1 MAKLNFMD
9 RENLLREY
17 EMKEEV
23 TTIGREATNVIVIA
37 DPSVSRLHATVEK
50 KEDGYYLVDKN
61 SSNGTFINGKK
72 VSRQKLSHQ
81 DKVNLGN
88 ASMVFEDEEQVAAT
102 FILPRS
108 EMPPIPDGATRAE
121 SPRSREEEPTN
132 SIELPPMPP
141 PPRPSPAPPRIERAA
156 TPPPPPAPAPARPP
170 VAAPSPVVASTPKPE
185 APAAVCPS
193 CKKPVEPGSRFCGF
207 CGSTISPSKPAGPP
221 PVLPP
226 AVGRQSF
233 PPEARSPIPPAP
245 QSAKPPVAPPP
256 VPRKAPVSVPTSGLN
271 YAGFAVRLVAYL
283 IDVGILLLLMLVP
296 LVIMMVL
303 IMRSPDDPS
312 PVSMMINAACF
323 ILISVIS
330 IGYQLYFVGAK
341 GATPG
346 KKIMKLKV
354 TLPDGTFPIG
364 YGKAFLRMIG
374 YAVSGMICY
383 IGFLMIAFDKE
394 QHRGLHDKIAG
405 TVVIKES

>member
-17 EMKEEV
+17 EIKEEI

-37 DPSVSRLHATVEK
+37 DPSVSRQHATVEK

-72 VSRQKLSHQ
+72 VSQQKLSHQ

-108 EMPPIPDGATRAE
+108 EMPLPAGATRAE
-121 SPRSREEEPTN
+121 SPRSREDQPTN

-141 PPRPSPAPPRIERAA
+141 PPRPGHTPQRIERSA
-156 TPPPPPAPAPARPP
+156 TPPPPPPAPAPARPP
-170 VAAPSPVVASTPKPE
+170 AAPSPGVVASTPKPE
-185 APAAVCPS
+185 PSPTVCPS
-193 CKKPVEPGSRFCGF
+193 CKKPLEPGSRFCGF
-207 CGSTISPSKPAGPP
+207 CGSSISPSKPPAPPAPP
-221 PVLPP
+221 P
-226 AVGRQSF
+226 AAGRQSF
-233 PPEARSPIPPAP
+233 PPEARSPMPPAP
-245 QSAKPPVAPPP
+245 QAAKAPVAPPP
-256 VPRKAPVSVPTSGLN
+256 MPRKAPVSVPTTGLN

-296 LVIMMVL
+296 LVIVL
-303 IMRSPDDPS
+303 FLVMRNPENPS
-312 PVSMMINAACF
+312 PVSMMISAACF
-323 ILISVIS
+323 ILIAVIS

-341 GATPG
+341 GGTPG

-374 YAVSGMICY
+374 YAISGAICY

>member
-17 EMKEEV
+17 EIKEEI

-37 DPSVSRLHATVEK
+37 DPSVSRQHATVEK

-72 VSRQKLSHQ
+72 VTQQKLSHQ

-108 EMPPIPDGATRAE
+108 EMPMPDGATRAE
-121 SPRSREEEPTN
+121 SPRSREEQPTN

-141 PPRPSPAPPRIERAA
+141 PPRPSHTPPKVERSA
-156 TPPPPPAPAPARPP
+156 TPPPPPPAPAQARPP
-170 VAAPSPVVASTPKPE
+170 AAPSPGVVASPPKPE
-185 APAAVCPS
+185 PSPTVCPS

-207 CGSTISPSKPAGPP
+207 CGSSISPSKPPAPP
-221 PVLPP
+221 P
-226 AVGRQSF
+226 AAARQSF

-245 QSAKPPVAPPP
+245 QAVKPTAAPPP
-256 VPRKAPVSVPTSGLN
+256 VPRKAPVSVPTTGLT

-296 LVIMMVL
+296 LVIIL
-303 IMRSPDDPS
+303 ILVMRSPESPS
-312 PVSMMINAACF
+312 PVSMMISAACF

-374 YAVSGMICY
+374 YAISGAICY